1 MEETKKAPSFT
12 IKLDDKPHLLALLG
26 EDASKAREVIGTF
39 VNLIEQAAKYEWY
52 KLPEFIHSSI
62 TFPDLISGI
71 LEGILTVQKY
81 PSNSYLTLEQD
92 VHPLSLLS
100 DTAKDEYTKKELE
113 YNWRDH
119 FTLKDSHVSKET
131 IAKIYRE
138 LSYLVRWFDL
148 DSIRNG
154 LFANDYP
161 VIDNVKGV
169 AKLPFFP
176 SLRYQ
181 KEVKGELHVGQFL
194 HEVGLFDCGEVAPDV
209 DICLACQIG
218 ELETITNHE
227 HIKGCRRCNSGFIVK
242 EGLDF

>member
-1 MEETKKAPSFT
+1 MEEKKAPSFT
-12 IKLDDKPHLLALLG
+12 IKLDDKPELLKLIT
-26 EDASKAREVIGTF
+26 EDEAKGREVIGTF
-39 VNLIEQAAKYEWY
+39 VNLMEQAAKYEWY
-52 KLPEFIHSSI
+52 KLPSAIHSSV

-81 PSNSYLTLEQD
+81 PSDSFLTLEQD
-92 VHPLSLLS
+92 VHPLSLLN
-100 DTAKDEYTKKELE
+100 DQTRDEYTKKELE

-148 DSIRNG
+148 DSIRQG

-161 VIDNVKGV
+161 VVDNVKGV
-169 AKLPFFP
+169 AKLPFYP

-194 HEVGLFDCGEVAPDV
+194 YEVGLFDCGEINQEIEVCP
-209 DICLACQIG
+209 ACQIG
-218 ELETITNHE
+218 TLETITNHE
-227 HIKGCRRCNSGFIVK
+227 HIKGCRRCNSGFVVK